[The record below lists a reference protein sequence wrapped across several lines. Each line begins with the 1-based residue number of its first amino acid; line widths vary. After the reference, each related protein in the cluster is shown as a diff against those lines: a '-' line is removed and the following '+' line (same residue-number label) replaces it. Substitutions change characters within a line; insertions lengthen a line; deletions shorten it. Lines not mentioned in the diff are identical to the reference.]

1 MGHNPLA
8 RRDGIRD
15 GIENSKDIEGNMGS
29 MVSKEAGKEAAH
41 ELAAGGRDAAQAL
54 GRDAAQTLAA
64 AGGEAVQA
72 MASAM
77 KFCGICAVVLGGIA
91 AFVVMTSM
99 RTLAPIL
106 HEWVTAKGRG
116 SCDG

>member
-8 RRDGIRD
+8 RRDGIRE
-15 GIENSKDIEGNMGS
+15 GIDTSKDIEGNMGS

-41 ELAAGGRDAAQAL
+41 ELAVGGREL
-54 GRDAAQTLAA
+54 GKDAAQTLAA
-64 AGGEAVQA
+64 AGREAVQDIT
-72 MASAM
+72 SAM

-99 RTLAPIL
+99 RTLVPIL
-106 HEWVTAKGRG
+106 QEWVTAKGRG